1 LLLARAPVD
10 IPHFLSLP
18 RGQSSAAD
26 ALALSLMSVGAGRLS
41 HLYHS
46 EAGEDPSVE
55 GNSRRY
61 EELSVALMQASLG
74 LGQTSLAFA
83 RLKGK
88 GFGPALSI
96 GSASASSSAAAAV
109 DGTVASGALPQQQQ
123 QQPGPGMD
131 DSEITHLLAACSSCI
146 LARCLAGG
154 RGFEGALDLARG
166 VVEFAGGPK
175 KMLDAL
181 SSSGG
186 SSSASTSAP
195 PPAAGSATITSLDP
209 PSMSTTTGY
218 PTAGGS
224 LGASSLTTPT
234 TTSKATRRKR
244 LRMLRSVLEDLASW
258 DLFASLS
265 SGAKPSAFSSSS
277 PHAANSGGGLAEWLF
292 AYSPPSGT
300 REGTSGEEDWETL
313 ESTLGFSR
321 ILMDLFSR
329 VSLFALSTAPHHPP
343 LTLAV
348 PLRRRSMS
356 STRPPAHL
364 RPARPN
370 PRRRRSRFNSCTR
383 SGSARPTSCAR
394 TRSSLNPSSPARAG
408 ATSSRPRKSLAA
420 ACATAGWGGTTST
433 RAKGSAGVRHGDS
446 SLATSSGRSRSKSV
460 SGKPPPPS

>member
-1 LLLARAPVD
+1 MRRGFSCALCAPTGADVAVPSAVD

-61 EELSVALMQASLG
+61 SQLSVSLMQASLG

-88 GFGPALSI
+88 GVGPALSI
-96 GSASASSSAAAAV
+96 DSAADGNAV
-109 DGTVASGALPQQQQ
+109 AGAQQQQ
-123 QQPGPGMD
+123 GMD
-131 DSEITHLLAACSSCI
+131 DSEITQLLAACSSCI

-181 SSSGG
+181 STSG
-186 SSSASTSAP
+186 STSSATAAASATS
-195 PPAAGSATITSLDP
+195 GSATITSLDP
-209 PSMSTTTGY
+209 PSTPYT
-218 PTAGGS
+218 TAGGS

-277 PHAANSGGGLAEWLF
+277 PHSTGSGGGLAEWLF

-329 VSLFALSTAPHHPP
+329 VSLTAD
-343 LTLAV
+343 
-348 PLRRRSMS
+348 
-356 STRPPAHL
+356 
-364 RPARPN
+364 
-370 PRRRRSRFNSCTR
+370 
-383 SGSARPTSCAR
+383 
-394 TRSSLNPSSPARAG
+394 RSSP
-408 ATSSRPRKSLAA
+408 
-420 ACATAGWGGTTST
+420 
-433 RAKGSAGVRHGDS
+433 
-446 SLATSSGRSRSKSV
+446 
-460 SGKPPPPS
+460 